1 MNEGAREGGSQ
12 ETNWPIIDL
21 ICGPAE
27 FDRCPD
33 QSDQSDS
40 AVGRSIAGKALEKRG
55 NQNLC
60 RGWLTDGLGKY
71 WLF

>member
-1 MNEGAREGGSQ
+1 MKEGGSR

-33 QSDQSDS
+33 QSDT
-40 AVGRSIAGKALEKRG
+40 AVGLSQESSGKAREPKFMSRLVDR
-55 NQNLC
+55 
-60 RGWLTDGLGKY
+60 WLGKY